1 MQHRDLEVKLN
12 KRATKSAHLQEMV
25 ALEVGQRGA
34 LARRFLGLE
43 HYRPDTGRE
52 LPG

>member
-1 MQHRDLEVKLN
+1 MQHRDLKVKLKN
-12 KRATKSAHLQEMV
+12 EQQGLAHLQEMV

-43 HYRPDTGRE
+43 HYRPDTDRE